1 VLGHELKPHHWE
13 KEKKKKKTTKENPG
27 KLPREKVYFSLT
39 IRPILESSTWQ
50 VGEMDQISTLI
61 LIPGQTYITP
71 KWLFV
76 FFLSFSTG
84 A

>member
-1 VLGHELKPHHWE
+1 MSSNPTTGK
-13 KEKKKKKTTKENPG
+13 KKKKKKKTTKENPG